1 MMSIIFDTPEQ
12 IRLARYITLL
22 RGLKL
27 EIDTGLSMSR
37 GRTCYAIIKSEFNMK
52 GNKKKVYQQLL
63 EMMREAGVPIKW
75 EK

>member
-1 MMSIIFDTPEQ
+1 MSIIFDTPDQ
-12 IRLARYITLL
+12 INLARYITLL

-37 GRTCYAIIKSEFNMK
+37 GRTCYSIIKSEFNLK

-63 EMMREAGVPIKW
+63 KMMREVGVPITW

>member
-1 MMSIIFDTPEQ
+1 MSIIFDTPEQ
-12 IRLARYITLL
+12 ISLARYITLL

-37 GRTCYAIIKSEFNMK
+37 GRTCYSIIKSEFNMK

-63 EMMREAGVPIKW
+63 DMMREAGVPIKW